1 MLKPVFNKEFLLK
14 SSLKAVTLAA
24 CVLLVIA
31 STTFRD
37 VRAQTSVPAANALV
51 TEKKVFELPSYTTFG
66 GKTIKQVKFGYETYG
81 KLNAAGDNAVFIA
94 HFYSGNSHAAGKY
107 KASDVTPGYWDSII
121 GPGKAI
127 DTDKYF
133 VVSADTLSNLNT
145 KDPMV
150 TTTGPSSINPDT
162 AKPYGMSF
170 PVIAMR
176 DSVRVH
182 KALVDSLGV
191 KKLQAVAGASGGS
204 IQAMEWT
211 VLYPD
216 FVDRAIAVISP
227 GLSISPWV
235 IGLLDLWVAPIKAD
249 PKWNNGDYYATG
261 EPLDGIALA
270 LKTVTI
276 TARHWGWAEKTFGY
290 KLADAAKPPADAV
303 SNLFMIEDT
312 LTKTGIARA
321 KTTDANNKI
330 YMAKANQLFNIE
342 DDAAKIKAKVLFV
355 PAASDLV
362 FPPEMSQKAAAKL
375 RGLGKTA
382 EVFVIE
388 GDGGHLDG
396 VLAIAKASD
405 AIRGFMAK

>member
-1 MLKPVFNKEFLLK
+1 MTMTLRIAVATLGVALACTYAIAQAPVPPSALAPPA
-14 SSLKAVTLAA
+14 SLM
-24 CVLLVIA
+24 
-31 STTFRD
+31 
-37 VRAQTSVPAANALV
+37 
-51 TEKKVFELPSYTTFG
+51 TEKKVFELSSYTTFG
-66 GKTIKQVKFGYETYG
+66 GKTIKQVKVGYETYG
-81 KLNAAGDNAVFIA
+81 RLNVAGDNAVFIA

-107 KASDVTPGYWDSII
+107 KASDVAAGYWDSII

-150 TTTGPSSINPDT
+150 TTTGPSSTNADT
-162 AKPYGMSF
+162 GKPYGMSF

-204 IQAMEWT
+204 IQAMEWA

-216 FVDRAIAVISP
+216 FVDRAIAVIPP

-249 PKWNNGDYYATG
+249 PKWNGGDYYATG

-276 TARHWGWAEKTFGY
+276 TARHWGWAEKAFGY
-290 KLADAAKPPADAV
+290 KLADAAKPPAEAV

-342 DDAAKIKAKVLFV
+342 DEAAKIKAKVLFV

-362 FPPEMSQKAAAKL
+362 FPPEFSQKAAAKL
-375 RGLGKTA
+375 RGLGKSA
-382 EVFVIE
+382 DVFVIE

-396 VLAIAKASD
+396 VVSIAKASD
-405 AIRGFMAK
+405 AIRSFMGK